1 MCAIFGSTNSEKF
14 TKLYELNKPR
24 GISASSAI
32 VITGGN
38 WMQLIKSDG
47 AFDENRLKPGSYYLG
62 HCQAPT
68 TLKQEFNYD
77 TSHPFTW
84 KRFLVA
90 HNGIITNA
98 EELAEEYKLQYY
110 NTVRVDSSV
119 IPGLIGTFFHKES
132 SRPLQDIIKQTAEL
146 LKGTFAC
153 YIFDDRSSRI
163 FLIRSGSTLFYDK
176 DGNFSSTKF
185 DHAIPFE
192 EGRVGELVN
201 GKVVYHNTFICN
213 SPFFI

>member
-77 TSHPFTW
+77 TAHPFTW
-84 KRFLVA
+84 NRFLVA

-98 EELAEEYKLQYY
+98 EELAKEYNLDYY
-110 NTVRVDSSV
+110 RDVQVDSSV
-119 IPGLIGTFFHKES
+119 IPALIGLFFHKNNS
-132 SRPLQDIIKQTAEL
+132 TPLHEIIKRVAEL
-146 LKGTFAC
+146 LQGTFAC
-153 YIFDDRSSRI
+153 YILDERSSKI

-176 DGNFSSTKF
+176 EGNFSSTKF
-185 DHAIPFE
+185 DQAIPFE
-192 EGRVGELVN
+192 EGRVGEIIN
-201 GKVVYHNTFICN
+201 GKITYHCPFICN

>member
-1 MCAIFGSTNSEKF
+1 MCAIFGSTDYDNF
-14 TKLYELNKPR
+14 VKLYELNKPR
-24 GISASSAI
+24 GVSASSAI
-32 VITGGN
+32 VLTGGN

-47 AFDENRLKPGSYYLG
+47 AFDENRLKRGSYYLG

-77 TSHPFTW
+77 TAHPFTW

-98 EELAEEYKLQYY
+98 EELAKEYKLQYY
-110 NTVRVDSSV
+110 DEVQVDSSV
-119 IPGLIGTFFHKES
+119 IPALIGLFYHQNNST
-132 SRPLQDIIKQTAEL
+132 PLQDIIKRVAEL

-153 YIFDDRSSRI
+153 YILDDRSSRV

-176 DGNFSSTKF
+176 EGNFSSTKF

-192 EGRVGELVN
+192 EGRVGEIIN
-201 GKVVYHNTFICN
+201 GKVIYHNTFICN